1 MRTYRRVLNT
11 MTTMSTKNPS
21 ARSASF
27 ERRKERY
34 MTSIVL
40 NSHDLALAK
49 QRKHQRKGNIQQK
62 GTVITEW
69 TKDAK
74 QTKRAQD

>member
-1 MRTYRRVLNT
+1 

-27 ERRKERY
+27 ERRKERN

-40 NSHDLALAK
+40 SSCDLALASK
-49 QRKHQRKGNIQQK
+49 KRHQRKGNAQQK

-69 TKDAK
+69 SEDAK
-74 QTKRAQD
+74 QAKRAQD